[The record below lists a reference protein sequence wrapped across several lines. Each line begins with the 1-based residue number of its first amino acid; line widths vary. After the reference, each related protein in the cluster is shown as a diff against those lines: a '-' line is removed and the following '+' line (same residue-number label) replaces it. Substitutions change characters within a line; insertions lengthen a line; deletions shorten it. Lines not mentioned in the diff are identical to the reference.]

1 MGEENTSGPS
11 NITIQNKSIPIEMTD
26 KAFLC
31 EIAKA
36 IMSTSPLI
44 ELDDNGNL
52 NQISEAKAK
61 KIAKQCVEYAKILLE
76 ELNKNFIN

>member
-52 NQISEAKAK
+52 KQISEAKAK
-61 KIAKQCVEYAKILLE
+61 KIAKQCVEYAKILLK
-76 ELNKNFIN
+76 ELK

>member
-52 NQISEAKAK
+52 K
-61 KIAKQCVEYAKILLE
+61 
-76 ELNKNFIN
+76 